1 MLELENGQAYE
12 TTGAS
17 TFLPNMMSDLLDNE
31 IESTQTDILH
41 AVGREVAA
49 DLTFFTGKSLVTH
62 SHYCLLASSIV
73 RVDWL
78 TTTSKASAHAST
90 VRS

>member
-49 DLTFFTGKSLVTH
+49 DLTPGG
-62 SHYCLLASSIV
+62 YA
-73 RVDWL
+73 
-78 TTTSKASAHAST
+78 
-90 VRS
+90 

>member
-1 MLELENGQAYE
+1 MSGIFILELTSDQERPGKL
-12 TTGAS
+12 GAPKNRQM
-17 TFLPNMMSDLLDNE
+17 FLSVR
-31 IESTQTDILH
+31 TQQTIITP
-41 AVGREVAA
+41 GN
-49 DLTFFTGKSLVTH
+49 S
-62 SHYCLLASSIV
+62 YCRPASPIV

>member
-49 DLTFFTGKSLVTH
+49 DLIFYLISLRG
-62 SHYCLLASSIV
+62 SH
-73 RVDWL
+73 
-78 TTTSKASAHAST
+78 T
-90 VRS
+90 

>member
-31 IESTQTDILH
+31 IESQAERGEVQRTLQTFHL
-41 AVGREVAA
+41 
-49 DLTFFTGKSLVTH
+49 SL
-62 SHYCLLASSIV
+62 YDKI
-73 RVDWL
+73 R
-78 TTTSKASAHAST
+78 
-90 VRS
+90 

>member
-31 IESTQTDILH
+31 IESTQTDIFTLWD
-41 AVGREVAA
+41 GR
-49 DLTFFTGKSLVTH
+49 
-62 SHYCLLASSIV
+62 
-73 RVDWL
+73 
-78 TTTSKASAHAST
+78 
-90 VRS
+90 